1 MCQISP
7 IEERI
12 KETDIGSKTFNVG
25 LDDVVI
31 VTDTTSFATS
41 VSHSGILT
49 TDIVVLHMCRSDDV
63 IWTDTEET
71 SVGSD
76 DVIVTDILSRK
87 MAVSAIFF
95 YEI

>member
-41 VSHSGILT
+41 VSHSGRHSSFAH
-49 TDIVVLHMCRSDDV
+49 V
-63 IWTDTEET
+63 
-71 SVGSD
+71 
-76 DVIVTDILSRK
+76 
-87 MAVSAIFF
+87 
-95 YEI
+95 

>member
-31 VTDTTSFATS
+31 VTDTTSFAPS
-41 VSHSGILT
+41 VSHS
-49 TDIVVLHMCRSDDV
+49 DRHSSFAHV
-63 IWTDTEET
+63 
-71 SVGSD
+71 
-76 DVIVTDILSRK
+76 
-87 MAVSAIFF
+87 
-95 YEI
+95 